1 MSDKIKKT
9 TPSELTKLLVL
20 LSKKLSRRQYDKG
33 VNVISSLLTGV
44 NYGYDAEGIDFKFH
58 RDALDIFLIH
68 SNEKEPEADVLPF
81 KIIKGGKI
89 NDV

>member
-44 NYGYDAEGIDFKFH
+44 NYGYDAEGIDINFH

-68 SNEKEPEADVLPF
+68 SNEKEHKADVLPF
-81 KIIKGGKI
+81 KVLKGGKK
-89 NDV
+89 N

>member
-1 MSDKIKKT
+1 M
-9 TPSELTKLLVL
+9 

-68 SNEKEPEADVLPF
+68 SDQQEPKADVLPF
-81 KIIKGGKI
+81 KVLEGGKK
-89 NDV
+89 NNV